1 MGEKG
6 SVQGLW
12 VVRIPINVL
21 RVASDSCP
29 FFYIYT
35 RLKGMKTIFTA
46 ILISLCSVLAAQP
59 ATVYV
64 GKVTNK
70 VQIGPLTGNKNL
82 AFGVKNVAEEVILDK
97 GHDLTNDSTAFR
109 LDLEIVYF
117 DIQQTA
123 TGVSVFHKTEN
134 ETIIRIKGILYT
146 NDKKPKEYVATGKSF
161 EISTSTMII
170 DEGGGFNQA
179 SARSALKKTIINL
192 IEKLL

>member
-1 MGEKG
+1 MRT
-6 SVQGLW
+6 L
-12 VVRIPINVL
+12 L
-21 RVASDSCP
+21 
-29 FFYIYT
+29 
-35 RLKGMKTIFTA
+35 TA
-46 ILISLCSVLAAQP
+46 ILISLYSFLSAQP
-59 ATVYV
+59 MTVYV

-97 GHDLTNDSTAFR
+97 GHDLNNDSSAFR
-109 LDLEIVYF
+109 LDLEIIYF
-117 DIQQTA
+117 DIQQTS

-146 NDKKPKEYVATGKSF
+146 NDKKPKEYIATGKSS
-161 EISTSTMII
+161 EISTSTMIV

>member
-1 MGEKG
+1 
-6 SVQGLW
+6 
-12 VVRIPINVL
+12 
-21 RVASDSCP
+21 
-29 FFYIYT
+29 
-35 RLKGMKTIFTA
+35 MKTLLTS
-46 ILISLCSVLAAQP
+46 ILILLCIVLSAQKAIP
-59 ATVYV
+59 EGEITALTTFPTENPVTVYV
-64 GKVTNK
+64 GTVTNK
-70 VQIGPLTGNKNL
+70 VKIGPLTGNKNL
-82 AFGVKNVAEEVILDK
+82 AFGVKNIAEEAILDK
-97 GHDLTNDSTAFR
+97 GHDLNDDSTAFK

-117 DIQQTA
+117 DIQQTS

-146 NDKKPKEYVATGKSF
+146 NDKKPKEYVATGKSS

>member
-1 MGEKG
+1 
-6 SVQGLW
+6 
-12 VVRIPINVL
+12 
-21 RVASDSCP
+21 
-29 FFYIYT
+29 
-35 RLKGMKTIFTA
+35 MKLLFTA
-46 ILISLCSVLAAQP
+46 ILMSLCSILVAQP
-59 ATVYV
+59 MSVYV
-64 GKVTNK
+64 GTVTNK
-70 VQIGPLTGNKNL
+70 VKIGPLTGNKNL
-82 AFGVKNVAEEVILDK
+82 AFGVKNVAEEALLDK
-97 GHDLTNDSTAFR
+97 GHDLVNDSSAFR

-117 DIQQTA
+117 DIQQTS

-146 NDKKPKEYVATGKSF
+146 NDKKPKEYIATGKSS

>member
-1 MGEKG
+1 M
-6 SVQGLW
+6 
-12 VVRIPINVL
+12 
-21 RVASDSCP
+21 
-29 FFYIYT
+29 
-35 RLKGMKTIFTA
+35 RLFLTS
-46 ILISLCSVLAAQP
+46 ILISLYTIISAQP
-59 ATVYV
+59 TTVYV
-64 GKVTNK
+64 GTVTNK
-70 VQIGPLTGNKNL
+70 VKMGPLTGNKNL
-82 AFGVKNVAEEVILDK
+82 AFGIKNIAEEAILDK
-97 GHDLTNDSTAFR
+97 GHDLSNDSTAFK
-109 LDLEIVYF
+109 LDLEIIYF

-146 NDKKPKEYVATGKSF
+146 NDKKPKEYIATGKSS